1 MIVIDNSLCN
11 IDISEKANE
20 KNIHEYIVSLFESG
34 IDIAEIDFRTY
45 NYLKDINTSKRFIIR
60 ADNPGDL
67 LLAQLK
73 EFYCIVVP
81 YDMLY
86 VAEKLKKSNYLVEI
100 EGDKYNTDQ
109 LLEVCRDISEK
120 DFVKAIRIA
129 KNFDSDTGELS
140 DFIDR
145 YYAEFTIPLDICPL
159 NLHLT
164 GLDAAYEA
172 FLKGVNMIT
181 LGFSASCIYTPY
193 ELFVMYFP
201 ESFRIHPQVALIPFL
216 LICAAR
222 FNLVTDGF
230 NGGLHNIVN
239 VLDTYKKPIINA
251 DSKFYDEQFYK
262 RAAVRNEEPFEVFS
276 AAQSSLFREND
287 FDLDFS
293 ACKKLAEV
301 LDSSDMILYNRFFN
315 KDDLLKN

>member
-11 IDISEKANE
+11 IDISEKADE

-34 IDIAEIDFRTY
+34 IDIVEIDFKTY
-45 NYLKDINTSKRFIIR
+45 NYLKDINTSKRFIVR

-73 EFYCIVVP
+73 EFYYTVVP

-86 VAEKLKKSNYLVEI
+86 IAEKFKMSNYLVEV
-100 EGDKYNTDQ
+100 EGDKYNVDE
-109 LLEVCRDISEK
+109 LLEMCRDISEK
-120 DFVKAIRIA
+120 DHVKAIRIA
-129 KNFDSDTGELS
+129 KNFDSDAGELS
-140 DFIDR
+140 EFIDR
-145 YYAEFTIPLDICPL
+145 YYAEFTVPLDICPL

-164 GLDAAYEA
+164 GLDTAYEA

-181 LGFSASCIYTPY
+181 LGFSASCFYTPY

-201 ESFRIHPQVALIPFL
+201 ESFKIHPQVTLIPFL

-222 FNLVTDGF
+222 YNLVTDGF

-251 DSKFYDEQFYK
+251 DGNFCDVQFYK
-262 RAAVRNEEPFEVFS
+262 RAAGRNENPFDVFS
-276 AAQSSLFREND
+276 AAQNSFFGEND
-287 FDLDFS
+287 FNIDFS

-301 LDSSDMILYNRFFN
+301 LDSSDMVLYNRFFD